1 MKGWRILTVLLL
13 SLILVGSVACN
24 PLGGGEE
31 EVTDGLVEVVRGDL
45 MITVGGSGN
54 VEVANEIK
62 LTFGVAGRIDKIYID
77 EGDEVKEGE
86 VLATLETDA
95 LELALTQAQV
105 AKTQAQVAVTQAQ
118 VAVTQA
124 QVAVTQAE
132 IDVGNAEIARYQ
144 AVVFQWPDVEVA
156 QADVDKFTYYVEY
169 VHERLADAPDDEKA
183 HWLRLVAVAE
193 EDLISAQDELNVL
206 LSGTPPD
213 EIVIKRQEV
222 EVAHQSLELSQQSLE
237 LSQQSLELYQQSL
250 QAAQQSVEVAQK
262 QLDEATISAPF
273 DGVVAKVAI
282 DEKDTVLAT
291 TTIIHLI
298 DPSSMELE
306 VEVDE
311 IDIPDVKL
319 MQRAIIEV
327 DALPSLPLEGEVSS
341 ISLLPTEQAGVIVY
355 EVKIEFDVPEDVGI
369 RAGMSATTDIVVA
382 ERSNVLLV
390 PDRAIGKDNE
400 GNTIVEVTIDGQ
412 TDERIVV
419 TGISDGFQTEILGGL
434 EEGEVVERRA
444 KPK

>member
-1 MKGWRILTVLLL
+1 MKSWPIVIVMLL
-13 SLILVGSVACN
+13 SLVLVGSLSCN
-24 PLGGGEE
+24 PGGEKE
-31 EVTDGLVEVVRGDL
+31 PETPQQLVEQDGL
-45 MITVGGSGN
+45 TVTVSGSGN
-54 VEVANEIK
+54 IEVSNEIK
-62 LTFGVAGRIDKIYID
+62 LTFGVTGKVDKIYVEESD
-77 EGDEVKEGE
+77 NVSAGG
-86 VLATLETDA
+86 VLAKLETDA
-95 LELALTQAQV
+95 LELALNEAQVVLNQAQV
-105 AKTQAQVAVTQAQ
+105 AYNQAQ

-132 IDVGNAEIARYQ
+132 INVGNAEIARYQ

-193 EDLISAQDELNVL
+193 EDLITAQDELNVL

-222 EVAHQSLELSQQSLE
+222 EVAQQSVELSQQSLE
-237 LSQQSLELYQQSL
+237 VAHQSVEVAHQSVEV
-250 QAAQQSVEVAQK
+250 AQQSVEVAQK

-298 DPSSMELE
+298 DPNSMELN

-311 IDIPDVKL
+311 IDIPEVKL
-319 MQRAIIEV
+319 MQRAIIEI
-327 DALPSLPLEGEVSS
+327 DALPDLPLEGKVSS
-341 ISLLPTEQAGVIVY
+341 ISLLPTIETGLIMY
-355 EVKIEFDVPEDVGI
+355 DVKIEFNVPEGTVL
-369 RAGMSATTDIVVA
+369 RAGMSATADIV
-382 ERSNVLLV
+382 
-390 PDRAIGKDNE
+390 I
-400 GNTIVEVTIDGQ
+400 
-412 TDERIVV
+412 
-419 TGISDGFQTEILGGL
+419 TE
-434 EEGEVVERRA
+434 
-444 KPK
+444 